1 MDMTSTGWY
10 HPGITHRRE
19 VFTVRKLTDREL
31 YVLEHRPGMTY
42 KAIGLELGISPERVR
57 QIKVE
62 AERKLRV
69 LQRKGT
75 NGSIK

>member
-1 MDMTSTGWY
+1 MLELTE
-10 HPGITHRRE
+10 RE
-19 VFTVRKLTDREL
+19 R

-62 AERKLRV
+62 AERKLRA
-69 LQRKGT
+69 LQKKGISV
-75 NGSIK
+75 SIK